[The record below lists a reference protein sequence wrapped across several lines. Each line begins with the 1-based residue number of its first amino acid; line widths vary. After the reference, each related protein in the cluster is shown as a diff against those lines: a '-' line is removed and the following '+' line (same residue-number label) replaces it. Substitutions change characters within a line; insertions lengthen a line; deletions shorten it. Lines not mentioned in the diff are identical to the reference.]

1 MMAPLQ
7 NNDRYIGQLLIKDGV
22 ITATDLE
29 KGLEE
34 QKRNASSHLCT
45 NLVRLGFASEEKIFS
60 ILSLQIGV
68 PFVNLKEVKIDPAI
82 LNLMPAKLAMAFQC
96 LPLKRVDDV
105 IYIAMADPLNT
116 KAIKEIKSYLGVSKL
131 KIFLAGDMDV
141 LEAIKSHY
149 GLKVFS

>member
-1 MMAPLQ
+1 MAPLQ

-29 KGLEE
+29 KGLQE
-34 QKRNASSHLCT
+34 QKRNAPSHLCT

-68 PFVNLKEVKIDPAI
+68 PFVNLKEVKIDPVI
-82 LNLMPAKLAMAFQC
+82 LNLMPARLAMTFRC
-96 LPLKRVDDV
+96 LPLRRVGDV
-105 IYIAMADPLNT
+105 IYIAMSDPLNT

-141 LEAIKSHY
+141 QETIKSHY
-149 GLKVFS
+149 GLKLFS